1 MKSYLERIRLAMRY
15 NDYWIIVPYQ
25 DLFRNLCVCLLSV
38 IVACNHLVRQG
49 EVIKQTQQIPSHSA
63 SSRFRLYPRRDVFFL
78 LLTRDDESLLSR
90 YNSSSNALSFF
101 TAWLIDAGECTAKKS
116 RENFTNSSLIGGA
129 ATCCSSSPAF
139 PTYQNSSLPRH
150 TLTWYTAVWYADNS

>member
-1 MKSYLERIRLAMRY
+1 MT
-15 NDYWIIVPYQ
+15 
-25 DLFRNLCVCLLSV
+25 
-38 IVACNHLVRQG
+38 
-49 EVIKQTQQIPSHSA
+49 KQTQQIPSHSA
-63 SSRFRLYPRRDVFFL
+63 SSRFRLYPRRDGFFL

-129 ATCCSSSPAF
+129 STCCSSSPAF

-150 TLTWYTAVWYADNS
+150 TLTRYTAVWYADNS